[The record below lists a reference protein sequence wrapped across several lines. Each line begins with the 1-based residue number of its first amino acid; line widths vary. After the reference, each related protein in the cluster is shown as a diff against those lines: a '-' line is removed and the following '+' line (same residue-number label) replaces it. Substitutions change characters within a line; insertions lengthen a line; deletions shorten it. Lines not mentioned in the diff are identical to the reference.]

1 MFDYQKLSAFEQPTI
16 AQFLNPFT
24 AAGRAALE
32 AMVTRQAQIIAYIDD

>member
-1 MFDYQKLSAFEQPTI
+1 MFDYHKLSAFKQPTI

-32 AMVTRQAQIIAYIDD
+32 AMVMRQAQIIAYIDD